1 MGYLRKIE
9 YKIIQKDSY
18 KIIRNCSGCG
28 CKATYIN
35 TRKFRVNANG
45 KYLDIWLI
53 YQCEKCKHTYNL
65 SIYERIKV
73 TDISKIEYNKFLM
86 NDLQFALDRGKN
98 KQLFL
103 KNKADIDWES
113 VDYYIIGDDM
123 EFKQGDYITV
133 CNSQQLKIR
142 IDKLV
147 ANILHISRSKVKSL
161 EKDGT
166 IEIVYNY
173 FEGMIEILIKGEFI
187 GI

>member
-1 MGYLRKIE
+1 
-9 YKIIQKDSY
+9 
-18 KIIRNCSGCG
+18 
-28 CKATYIN
+28 
-35 TRKFRVNANG
+35 
-45 KYLDIWLI
+45 
-53 YQCEKCKHTYNL
+53 
-65 SIYERIKV
+65 
-73 TDISKIEYNKFLM
+73 M
-86 NDLQFALDRGKN
+86 NDLQFALDCGKN

-166 IEIVYNY
+166 IEIIYNY

>member
-1 MGYLRKIE
+1 
-9 YKIIQKDSY
+9 
-18 KIIRNCSGCG
+18 
-28 CKATYIN
+28 
-35 TRKFRVNANG
+35 
-45 KYLDIWLI
+45 
-53 YQCEKCKHTYNL
+53 
-65 SIYERIKV
+65 
-73 TDISKIEYNKFLM
+73 
-86 NDLQFALDRGKN
+86 
-98 KQLFL
+98 
-103 KNKADIDWES
+103 
-113 VDYYIIGDDM
+113 M